1 MESKAAGKLYLIP
14 IPIVNEAIHTIP
26 EAVQHVSISLKYYFV
41 EQIRTAR
48 RYLKQLDKHVD
59 IDAITFVEIN
69 KHSVEDTA
77 LLEQWLQ
84 AGYDVGVMSESGCP
98 GIADPGSIL
107 VAKAQ
112 EMGAVVV
119 PNVGPS
125 SILLSLMA
133 SGFSGQH
140 FRFLG
145 YLPVK
150 TNERAKAIKQLEEIS
165 RQRNETQIFIETPY
179 RNMQMLQDLLK
190 DGHPNTKLCIAANI
204 TAPDAF
210 ISTKTL
216 AKWKKNMDNF
226 SIPKVP
232 CIFLIA
238 AYH

>member
-1 MESKAAGKLYLIP
+1 MERKAAGKLFLIP
-14 IPIVNEAIHTIP
+14 IPIANDAVHTIP
-26 EAVQHVSISLKYYFV
+26 ESVQQLSISLKYYFV
-41 EQIRTAR
+41 EQVRTAR
-48 RYLKQLDKHVD
+48 RYLKQIDKNVD

-69 KHSVEDTA
+69 KHTQEDTV
-77 LLEQWLQ
+77 LLQQWLQ

-98 GIADPGSIL
+98 GIADPGSLL

-216 AKWKKNMDNF
+216 AEWKKNMDNF

>member
-1 MESKAAGKLYLIP
+1 MERKAAGKLFLIP
-14 IPIVNEAIHTIP
+14 IPIANDAIHTIP
-26 EAVQHVSISLKYYFV
+26 ESVQQLSISLKYYFV
-41 EQIRTAR
+41 EQVRTAR
-48 RYLKQLDKHVD
+48 RYLKQIDKNVD
-59 IDAITFVEIN
+59 IDAITFVKIN
-69 KHSVEDTA
+69 KHTQEDTV
-77 LLEQWLQ
+77 LLQQWLQ

-98 GIADPGSIL
+98 GIADPGSLL

-112 EMGAVVV
+112 EIGAVVV

-179 RNMQMLQDLLK
+179 RNMQMLQDLIK

-216 AKWKKNMDNF
+216 AEWKKNMANF